1 MVSEMLERD
10 LIQPSKSPWASPIV
24 VVAKKDGSTRFCV
37 DYRRLNSV
45 TKMDV
50 FPLPRI
56 YDCLD
61 QLAHCKYFTT
71 LDLASGFWQV
81 KMEPSSVEKTA
92 FVTHSGLFEF
102 HVMPFGLCNAPAT
115 FQRLMES
122 VLVGECCMVYID
134 DILIIGK
141 TFEEHLEN
149 LRKILEHLRK
159 ANLRLKA
166 QKCKFMRDKVGYLGH
181 VVSKD
186 GIEADSAKVSAVR
199 DFPTPTDLK
208 ALRSFLG
215 LAAYYR
221 RFVPL
226 FSTVAGPLHG
236 LTRKGVDFVWSES
249 CEEAFRTLK
258 RLLTQAPVLA
268 FPDFSLGFLLETD
281 ASGLGLGA
289 VLAQEQD
296 GVVRPIAYSS
306 RTLQAHEKNY
316 SATELEGLGV
326 VWAVKHFRHYLY
338 GHKCRVYTDHQALK
352 ALLNTPHPSGRLA
365 RWGLAFQELELEI
378 VYRPGKKN
386 ANADALS
393 RCPLEVDEEEE
404 SPFGVIAALGADVQ
418 SKDGEPGLRERQ
430 LADAALAQMMAY
442 LEDGSLPSDPAQAH
456 KVLME
461 QEWHTVVDGVLYRLL
476 SDNPSH

>member
-1 MVSEMLERD
+1 M
-10 LIQPSKSPWASPIV
+10 
-24 VVAKKDGSTRFCV
+24 
-37 DYRRLNSV
+37 RRL
-45 TKMDV
+45 
-50 FPLPRI
+50 PL
-56 YDCLD
+56 
-61 QLAHCKYFTT
+61 
-71 LDLASGFWQV
+71 
-81 KMEPSSVEKTA
+81 
-92 FVTHSGLFEF
+92 THSGLFEF
-102 HVMPFGLCNAPAT
+102 RVMPFGLCNAPAT
-115 FQRLMES
+115 FQS
-122 VLVGECCMVYID
+122 VLVGLIGECCMEYIV
-134 DILIIGK
+134 IMGK

-149 LRKILEHLRK
+149 LRKVLDRLRK

-186 GIEADSAKVSAVR
+186 GIEADSAKVSAMR

-208 ALRSFLG
+208 ALHSFLG

-236 LTRKGVDFVWSES
+236 LTRKGVDFMWSES

-268 FPDFSLGFLLETD
+268 FPDFALGFLLETD

-289 VLAQEQD
+289 QEQD
-296 GVVRPIAYSS
+296 GVVRLIAYSS

-316 SATELEGLGV
+316 GATELEGLGV

-338 GHKCRVYTDHQALK
+338 GHECRVYTDHQALK

-365 RWGLAFQELELEI
+365 RWGLALQELELEI

-386 ANADALS
+386 ANADTLS

-430 LADAALAQMMAY
+430 LADAALA
-442 LEDGSLPSDPAQAH
+442 EIENGSLPSDPAQAH

-461 QEWHTVVDGVLYRLL
+461 QERHTVVDGVLYRLL
-476 SDNPSH
+476 SDN